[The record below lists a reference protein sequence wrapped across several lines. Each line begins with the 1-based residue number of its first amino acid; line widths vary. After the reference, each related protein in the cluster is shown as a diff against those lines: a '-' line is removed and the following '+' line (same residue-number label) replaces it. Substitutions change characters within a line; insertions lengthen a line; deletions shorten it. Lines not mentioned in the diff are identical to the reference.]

1 MHSLVSLTGICFSLP
16 QPDRP
21 RAQDVARVATEVREA
36 RASQRHAELWLEKSL
51 AEVDAVH
58 AMLSYERSGCGMA
71 GGGGSAAALQQRSM
85 CAPPPPSPAFFA
97 APDGG
102 GGGGSVCD
110 SSVDGGM
117 RGGGAVGPTSQTPQ
131 PESLNQ
137 ILRPVGCGGG
147 GGGDVV
153 AAGGNKGAKL
163 AVVVGSPDGSSS
175 TRGSSLR
182 TPDLDGTG
190 RPLPFSVPTAAGT
203 RSRQRLEG
211 REMGLPGDEMAATVG
226 MTGAGEGRGR
236 GFGRGARVGGLFSP
250 PTPTVLFGEPDGG
263 QEPAIDGTCEG
274 RALRSAGM
282 QFDLN
287 TSGKANDNGTPA
299 EDGTTSRLSQQL
311 RLEVSRREE
320 AEARIAELENVS
332 ASSAAAAASA
342 AVAVAAAQN
351 KAAGRRDLAAT
362 GASEAPLVGGRS
374 DGNVETRP
382 STVPHSFGGGQ
393 RAKFANAPVGDDACA
408 SFAVLD
414 NERQRER
421 IAGLVREARTKMNPS
436 STGKGIGSGRG
447 GANVR
452 KMGSAVPRSFPA
464 VERCRLPVHGMFYR
478 ALETKHH
485 CNYHTKCYSTCL
497 PVLCR
502 TGYLVRVLS
511 VSVFSCF
518 WSIHPASFMVPAEQ
532 VSRD

>member
-1 MHSLVSLTGICFSLP
+1 M
-16 QPDRP
+16 
-21 RAQDVARVATEVREA
+21 ATEVREA

-58 AMLSYERSGCGMA
+58 AMLSYERSGCGMG
-71 GGGGSAAALQQRSM
+71 GGGGSAAALQHQSM
-85 CAPPPPSPAFFA
+85 CVPPPPSPAFFGA
-97 APDGG
+97 ADG

-147 GGGDVV
+147 GDVV
-153 AAGGNKGAKL
+153 AAGGNNGAKL
-163 AVVVGSPDGSSS
+163 GVVVGSPDGSSS

-190 RPLPFSVPTAAGT
+190 RPLPFSAPTAAGT
-203 RSRQRLEG
+203 RSRSRLEE
-211 REMGLPGDEMAATVG
+211 RERGLPGDEMATTVG
-226 MTGAGEGRGR
+226 MSGAGEGRGR
-236 GFGRGARVGGLFSP
+236 GFGRGARVGSLFSP
-250 PTPTVLFGEPDGG
+250 PTPTVLFGEPGGG
-263 QEPAIDGTCEG
+263 QEPAIDSTWEG

-287 TSGKANDNGTPA
+287 TSGKANGTETPA
-299 EDGTTSRLSQQL
+299 EDGATSRLSQQL

-332 ASSAAAAASA
+332 AAAAASSA
-342 AVAVAAAQN
+342 AEAVVADAAVAAAQY

-362 GASEAPLVGGRS
+362 GASEAPLVGGRA

-382 STVPHSFGGGQ
+382 STFPNRFGGGQ
-393 RAKFANAPVGDDACA
+393 RAKFANASVGDDECA

-421 IAGLVREARTKMNPS
+421 IAGLVREARTKMNPLR
-436 STGKGIGSGRG
+436 TGKGVGSRRG
-447 GANVR
+447 GANGR
-452 KMGSAVPRSFPA
+452 KMGSAVSGSFPA
-464 VERCRLPVHGMFYR
+464 VERCRLPVHGCTIAR
-478 ALETKHH
+478 LKR
-485 CNYHTKCYSTCL
+485 STTVTIIIKTVVLDLPVVCRTWYVFCPCLSSPVFSQFTRPPLWCL
-497 PVLCR
+497 PRKFQESQAMNV
-502 TGYLVRVLS
+502 
-511 VSVFSCF
+511 
-518 WSIHPASFMVPAEQ
+518 Q
-532 VSRD
+532 